1 MAAGDHDLHTL
12 AGAYV
17 MDAVSDSERVQFAR
31 HLASCAEC
39 REEIRELHEATAR
52 LGTASAVQPRSELKG
67 PTIRAARRISQLPPA
82 VPAAA
87 TAGPSRADRSRRSRL
102 DSAGSRRA
110 RHWLAVLPRSALI
123 ASAIL
128 TASAVVLAVATQ
140 HMAVQLDRSQ
150 RQDHAQLDRS
160 QRKDHMIATV
170 LAASDAVMLTAS
182 VSTGG
187 TATIVMSHRE
197 HALVFTAHGL
207 RPLPA
212 AECYELWLMG
222 PSGDRPAGLLQASAG
237 GMTGPAVV
245 AGLSAGDMIGVTV
258 EPAAGSQQPTSPP
271 IVLIGPR

>member
-1 MAAGDHDLHTL
+1 MASGDHDLHTL

-17 MDAVSDSERVQFAR
+17 MDAVNDSERIQFAR
-31 HLASCAEC
+31 HLGGCAEC

-52 LGTASAVQPRSELKG
+52 LGTASALQPRSELKG

-82 VPAAA
+82 LPAAA
-87 TAGPSRADRSRRSRL
+87 TGGRARADLSARSRL
-102 DSAGSRRA
+102 DRAGGRRA
-110 RHWLAVLPRSALI
+110 WRWLAVLPRSALV

-140 HMAVQLDRSQ
+140 HMAVQLDHSQ
-150 RQDHAQLDRS
+150 RQN
-160 QRKDHMIATV
+160 HMIATV
-170 LAASDAVMLTAS
+170 LGASDAVMLTAS

-187 TATIVMSHRE
+187 TATVVMSHRE

-212 AECYELWLMG
+212 AECYELWLLG
-222 PSGDRPAGLLQASAG
+222 PSGDRPAGLLKTPAG
-237 GMTGPAVV
+237 GMAGPAVV
-245 AGLSAGDMIGVTV
+245 SGLTAGDMIGVTV
-258 EPAAGSQQPTSPP
+258 EPAAGSQRPTSPP